1 MIIAAEPQLQVD
13 DLDAA
18 LAFYR
23 RLGFEPTFVYG
34 EPAFYAQV
42 RRDAGRLNL
51 RLTPARQDAAPGE
64 TDLLAAT
71 LAVEDAE
78 ALFAEF
84 DGAGLAFHQPLKTE
98 PWGARTF
105 IVADPAGNLLLFA
118 A

>member
-1 MIIAAEPQLQVD
+1 MIVAAEPQLLVD

-23 RLGFEPTFVYG
+23 RLGFEPAFVYG
-34 EPAFYAQV
+34 EPPFYAQV
-42 RRDAGRLNL
+42 RRDAARLNL
-51 RLTPARQDAAPGE
+51 RLTPTRRDDASGE
-64 TDLLAAT
+64 ADLLAAT

-78 ALFAEF
+78 DLFAEF
-84 DGAGLAFHQPLKTE
+84 DKAGVAFQQPLKTE

-105 IVADPAGNLLLFA
+105 TVADPAGNLLLFA